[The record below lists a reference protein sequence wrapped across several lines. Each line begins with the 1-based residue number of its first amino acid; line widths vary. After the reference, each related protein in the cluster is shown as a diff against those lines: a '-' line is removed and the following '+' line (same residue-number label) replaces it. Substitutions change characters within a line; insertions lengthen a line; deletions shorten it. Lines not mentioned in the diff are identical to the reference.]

1 MKSLNLNKKPLL
13 LISIIITLV
22 TLACRAAADIPSA
35 SAFPAPEVSQ
45 QSADKVEALLEDV
58 QEQSGSFAFTITDQE
73 MTSYLTLKM
82 AENQESPPIENLN
95 VVFSDNQVF
104 VYGDVFVQN
113 LGMKL
118 PAVLAIAGR
127 VDTNGTL
134 QFELISAQVGKINM
148 PAFVQDQ
155 ISKVTT
161 GAMNSQF
168 SKYLSGYRIDN
179 LYIDQGMLT
188 VSGGK
193 R

>member
-13 LISIIITLV
+13 LIAIIITLV

-35 SAFPAPEVSQ
+35 SAFPVPEISQ
-45 QSADKVEALLEDV
+45 QSADKVEALLDDV
-58 QEQSGSFAFTITDQE
+58 QSQSGSFAFTITDQE

-95 VVFSDNQVF
+95 VVFSDNQIF

-118 PAVLAIAGR
+118 PAVLVIAGR

-134 QFELISAQVGKINM
+134 QFELISAQVGRINM

-155 ISKVTT
+155 ISKATT

>member
-1 MKSLNLNKKPLL
+1 MKSQNLNKKPLL
-13 LISIIITLV
+13 LIYILLTLV
-22 TLACRAAADIPSA
+22 SLACRAGAGIPPA
-35 SAFPAPEVSQ
+35 SALPAQEISQ
-45 QSADKVEALLEDV
+45 QSADKVEALLDDV
-58 QEQSGSFAFTITDQE
+58 QSQSGSFAFTITDQE

-95 VVFSDNQVF
+95 VVFADNQIF

-134 QFELISAQVGKINM
+134 QFELISAQVGRINM
-148 PAFVQDQ
+148 PGFIQDQ
-155 ISKVTT
+155 ISNVTT

-179 LYIDQGMLT
+179 LYIDQSMLT
-188 VSGGK
+188 VSGEK